1 MCSQNRKD
9 RRRWLCI
16 AYSRRLGGVCA
27 CSELAKVQQTVTA
40 TQAVFQSDLAQ
51 LGVRLSR
58 LVAQMDSAE
67 AGAVQALQAEV
78 SALTLTEPCWV
89 SAVESLE
96 KASVKKCQ
104 QCEARKQEYESA
116 RRAFLETLKTVKE
129 REAGESGQQDVER
142 ELETARKRLQ
152 LLQDKQKVR
161 IEGPIQCRR
170 SIVRSTTWDTS
181 GTSLSRTCWRRR
193 EWSGHN
199 QSGR

>member
-1 MCSQNRKD
+1 M
-9 RRRWLCI
+9 
-16 AYSRRLGGVCA
+16 
-27 CSELAKVQQTVTA
+27 QQTIAA

-51 LGVRLSR
+51 LGLLLAR
-58 LVAQMDSAE
+58 LVAQMDSSEAE
-67 AGAVQALQAEV
+67 ALQALQAEV
-78 SALTLTEPCWV
+78 AAQTLTQPCWESV
-89 SAVESLE
+89 LAAVEKTRIE
-96 KASVKKCQ
+96 KSRK
-104 QCEARKQEYESA
+104 CEARKKEYEES
-116 RRAFLETLKTVKE
+116 RRVFLDALKTVKE